1 MRKIGIGKEPEEKER
16 LKIWKKK
23 KRKENQ
29 SNKNGECLSGERMKS
44 RDAWG
49 SLELEGKET
58 HYLLRPE
65 GWRKRQVWKSTEDV
79 GAEEVHVLTMSFF
92 FK

>member
-1 MRKIGIGKEPEEKER
+1 
-16 LKIWKKK
+16 
-23 KRKENQ
+23 
-29 SNKNGECLSGERMKS
+29 MKS